1 LKEITMKKTLTAASI
16 LLATLALTAC
26 NTWEGAK
33 QDARVVGDKTVEGG
47 KKAGRAVGT
56 GLEKAGEGLG
66 TAGEAVKE
74 KSE

>member
-1 LKEITMKKTLTAASI
+1 MKKTLTAASL
-16 LLATLALTAC
+16 LLAALALTAC

-33 QDARVVGDKTVEGG
+33 QDARVVGDKTVEGT

-56 GLEKAGEGLG
+56 GLEKAGEGISG
-66 TAGEAVKE
+66 AGETVKD